1 MKSNA
6 LLFAVVVIAVLA
18 ATVAPEVLAAYV
30 DPRMVVDIL
39 LAPAAA
45 VTLKG
50 LRDKRG
56 QLVADAR
63 AILDKAEADNKRAL
77 TDDEQKAFD
86 KLIDE
91 QGKVADQIKREE
103 QLQEAERAAAASD
116 LERRETEREA
126 ERGLPGA
133 RDKEVVLRALDHFM
147 RSGYA
152 ELNAD
157 ERRALQ
163 LGSDPAGGYMAPP
176 LEFVNR
182 LIQAVDDET
191 FIRMKATK
199 FTVTSSQAMGAPS
212 LDADPADADWTT
224 ELGTGSEDS
233 TMAFGRRE
241 LKPAPVAKRIKVSN
255 KLLRTVSGV
264 EGLVT
269 SRLAYKFG
277 ITHEKAF
284 LTGNGAGQPLGL
296 FTASASGVPTSR
308 DVSTD
313 NLTTQVTFDGLINA
327 KYALKGQ
334 YWSRAE
340 WLFHRDALKQIAKLK
355 DGEGQ
360 YLWRQSVR
368 EGEPDTILG
377 RPLSMSEYVPNTFTT
392 GLYVGMFADFS
403 HYWICD
409 ALDMQFQRL
418 VELYAETNQVGFIGR
433 MESDGMPTLAEAF
446 VRVKL
451 A

>member
-1 MKSNA
+1 MKSSV
-6 LLFAVVVIAVLA
+6 LFLAVMVVTALA

-30 DPRMVVDIL
+30 DPQAL
-39 LAPAAA
+39 
-45 VTLKG
+45 VTGAMLIGIGKIDLKG

-56 QLVADAR
+56 RLVADAR
-63 AILDKAEADNKRAL
+63 AITEKAETEKREL
-77 TDDEQKAFD
+77 TAEEQKAFD
-86 KLIDE
+86 KLIED
-91 QGKVADQIKREE
+91 QGKVGDQIKREE
-103 QLQEAERAAAASD
+103 SLQEAERQAAASE
-116 LERRETEREA
+116 LERQDVRRDA
-126 ERGLPGA
+126 ERGAPVA
-133 RDKEVVLRALDHFM
+133 QEKEVVLRAWDHYV

-152 ELNAD
+152 ELNGD

-163 LGSDPAGGYMAPP
+163 LGSDPAGGYLAAPM
-176 LEFVNR
+176 EFVNR
-182 LIQAVDDET
+182 LIQAVDDQT
-191 FIRMKATK
+191 FIRGLATK
-199 FTVTSSQAMGAPS
+199 FMVTTSQSMGAPA

-224 ELGTGSEDS
+224 ELGTGNEDS

-241 LKPAPVAKRIKVSN
+241 LKPSPVAKRIKVSN
-255 KLLRTVSGV
+255 KLLRTAAGV
-264 EGLVT
+264 EALVT

-296 FTASASGVPTSR
+296 FTASASGIPTSR
-308 DVSTD
+308 DISTD
-313 NLTTQVTFDGLINA
+313 NTTTTLTFDGLINA
-327 KYALKGQ
+327 KYGLKGQ
-334 YWSRAE
+334 YWSRAQ

-368 EGEPDTILG
+368 ENEPDSLLG
-377 RPLSMSEYVPNTFTT
+377 RPLMMSEYVPNTFTT
-392 GLYVGMFADFS
+392 GLYVGMFGDFS

-433 MESDGMPTLAEAF
+433 LESDGMPTLAEPF